1 MPTWRARGRSRAGC
15 GIPCMSKSTVLC
27 VELWV
32 WICRTRLGS
41 RGWCALRCLWQQRH
55 TADVG
60 EREIY
65 RETVSEGERLYSV
78 SSSEDDTVVSFY

>member
-1 MPTWRARGRSRAGC
+1 MVRATLPLAAAPHSRC
-15 GIPCMSKSTVLC
+15 T
-27 VELWV
+27 
-32 WICRTRLGS
+32 
-41 RGWCALRCLWQQRH
+41 
-55 TADVG
+55 G